1 MLMNL
6 PRSLQN
12 YKVNNNMDQKQDA
25 EFMARAIG
33 LAKKGW
39 NSTDPNPRVGCVI
52 ARQGQILGQG
62 WHKKA
67 GEAHAE
73 TIALNDA
80 GDVAE
85 ATAYVTLEPCSHVG
99 QTPSCADALIE
110 AGISRVVVAMRDPN
124 PLVAGAGLKKLEM
137 SGISVE
143 IGVLESEARLLNLGF
158 ISRMNRQRPYV
169 VSKMACSFDGR
180 TAMASGESKWITS
193 TEARVDVQRLR
204 AGSSAVLTGVGT
216 VLADDP
222 SLNVR
227 IDDPDEL
234 QPLRVVLDSQL
245 RMPVTAKILTLPG
258 TTMILTGLENTK
270 QQQALE
276 QAGADVFKID
286 LDDDGRI
293 DLDKMLLFLGQ
304 QQINQVLVEAGPI
317 LNGALMVQKLIDE
330 YVIYM
335 APIVMGDAG
344 RGLFRLPEVK
354 AMSDK
359 IMLQL
364 VETRQVGHDLRF
376 RYRLQG

>member
-1 MLMNL
+1 
-6 PRSLQN
+6 
-12 YKVNNNMDQKQDA
+12 MDQKQDA

-52 ARQGQILGQG
+52 AREGQILGQG
-62 WHKKA
+62 WHQRA

-73 TIALNDA
+73 TMALDDA
-80 GDVAE
+80 GDVAK
-85 ATAYVTLEPCSHVG
+85 ATAYVTLEPCCHVG
-99 QTPSCADALIE
+99 RTPSCAEALIE
-110 AGISRVVVAMRDPN
+110 AGIGRVVVAMRDPN
-124 PLVAGAGLKKLEM
+124 PFVAGGGLIKLERA
-137 SGISVE
+137 GISVE

-169 VSKMACSFDGR
+169 ISKMACSFDGR

-193 TEARVDVQRLR
+193 TEARADVQRLR

-216 VLADDP
+216 ILADDP

-227 IDDPDEL
+227 TDGPDIL

-258 TTMILTGLENTK
+258 TTMILTGLENT
-270 QQQALE
+270 QQQKALE

-286 LDDDGRI
+286 LDDGRI